1 MTQDES
7 GSKLSEVVHKVEN
20 RLQVFFS
27 PSSLSVKKRLHS
39 RHNDYRDSD
48 AVHLVISIESSA
60 FNGLTSL
67 QSHRLVY
74 SLLDDM
80 IPSEIHSVIIKT
92 VSVSV

>member
-1 MTQDES
+1 MTQDKS
-7 GSKLSEVVHKVEN
+7 DNQISEVVKEVTD
-20 RLQVFFS
+20 RLQKFFS
-27 PSSLSVKKRLHS
+27 PSSLSVKQRLHS
-39 RHNDYRDSD
+39 RHNDYRDSNG
-48 AVHLVISIESSA
+48 AHLVIFIESSA
-60 FNGLTSL
+60 FNGMTSL